1 MSSMLRGTGQGPDH
15 RNMAAK
21 NMLKLHL
28 RPYGTARHVRSDPGE
43 LTAPADRAEDW
54 RPLVLSA

>member
-1 MSSMLRGTGQGPDH
+1 
-15 RNMAAK
+15 MAAK

-54 RPLVLSA
+54 RPLVRSA